1 MQIAVKGL
9 TNDYAQY
16 RRDIMKNVTFDV
28 LSFRQLNQDN
38 TQKALADL
46 KAKAASTQKME
57 IGALLK
63 SQDATMLNVASVVLE
78 WEYAFSDR
86 GNQVLMTYAN
96 ITEMGKRSTIDTP
109 FGEMRVALKIS
120 DDVNLYFDQLSQL
133 ASFDVNNDGFIGA
146 NDINAKNLVLVG
158 YDEDGK
164 EIEINLLE
172 ALGGID
178 ITQFFEHKPNAFQSD
193 YYTGENG
200 LFKRESEA
208 ARRAYHNASKY
219 NMGIATAFRPEESH
233 QQLKKENVIEFF
245 KSYADESGW
254 IDFTNLDTFSR
265 VFAEKGLDLSYRK
278 TGADGVARLER
289 INFYT
294 DIRGMREAEEKGERF
309 LAWEYQA
316 AKALRGGGDDFVF
329 KTKSP
334 FASEY
339 SLNDSYQDLRKK
351 VGDLIESVEKTKM
364 DDGSYKSN
372 SVASAFYQITGL
384 HYSES
389 NFEKIKEGFQNG
401 GTEFLDQ
408 MSDTTH
414 AIIAWDTSKYLM
426 GMQLNEDNGTIT
438 MLFQTGKEVTIA
450 IEDLYSGN
458 GELTVDEN
466 GNRASVMNEAR
477 EMSEEELN
485 DLDFSQVGAVLDERG
500 TVVSLKELG
509 ITAIQKATYGDGRF
523 LSFILT
529 NADGVKFTTQDLFNM
544 SFISSG
550 GLDSRHQSDSNAE
563 SKSAFANVEDK
574 NSSSTTSRM
583 RKPHPIVFPTSP
595 VDLHI

>member
-1 MQIAVKGL
+1 MQIAIKGL

-16 RRDIMKNVTFDV
+16 MRDKMSEGIKGKD
-28 LSFRQLNQDN
+28 LHAESLRQLSNAEVQEAN
-38 TQKALADL
+38 
-46 KAKAASTQKME
+46 AKFKSLPSNGTFE
-57 IGALLK
+57 RYDGVSLTIDGAHYKFPGTSL
-63 SQDATMLNVASVVLE
+63 
-78 WEYAFSDR
+78 FSR
-86 GNQVLMTYAN
+86 YYNSIKHPEVS
-96 ITEMGKRSTIDTP
+96 EMGKCNTIDTP
-109 FGEMRVALKIS
+109 FGEMRVALKINDNVS
-120 DDVNLYFDQLSQL
+120 IYLDQLSQL
-133 ASFDVNNDGFIGA
+133 ASFDVNADGFVGKS
-146 NDINAKNLVLVG
+146 DINAKNLVLVG
-158 YDEDGK
+158 YDEDGN
-164 EIEINLLE
+164 EIEINLME

-178 ITQFFEHKPNAFQSD
+178 ITQFFEYKPNAFQSD
-193 YYTGENG
+193 YYSEVGSPIR
-200 LFKRESEA
+200 FESEA
-208 ARRAYHNASKY
+208 ARRAYHNASKF
-219 NMGIATAFRPEESH
+219 NMGIATEFRPEESH

-245 KSYADESGW
+245 KSYTDKSGW

-278 TGADGVARLER
+278 TGADGSTRLER

-294 DIRGMREAEEKGERF
+294 NIKEMRETEEKGDRF

-329 KTKSP
+329 KSKNP
-334 FASEY
+334 FKNNYKIS
-339 SLNDSYQDLRKK
+339 DSYNTLRENLNELVKT
-351 VGDLIESVEKTKM
+351 IESI
-364 DDGSYKSN
+364 DIGNGSYYSN
-372 SVASAFYQITGL
+372 YIANEFYQLTGMNF
-384 HYSES
+384 SES
-389 NFEKIKEGFQNG
+389 NFAILKEGLQNG
-401 GTEFLDQ
+401 GTEFLDKL
-408 MSDTTH
+408 SDFNG
-414 AIIAWDTSKYLM
+414 DFFNVVV
-426 GMQLNEDNGTIT
+426 GMQLDEESSKIT
-438 MLFQTGKEVTIA
+438 MLFGTGKEVTIA

>member
-1 MQIAVKGL
+1 MQIAIKGL

-16 RRDIMKNVTFDV
+16 IRDKMSEGIKGKD
-28 LSFRQLNQDN
+28 LHAESLRQLSNAEVQEAN
-38 TQKALADL
+38 
-46 KAKAASTQKME
+46 AKFKSLPSNGTFE
-57 IGALLK
+57 RYDGVSLTIDGAHYKFPGTSL
-63 SQDATMLNVASVVLE
+63 
-78 WEYAFSDR
+78 FSR
-86 GNQVLMTYAN
+86 YYNSIKHPEVS
-96 ITEMGKRSTIDTP
+96 EMGKRNTIDTP
-109 FGEMRVALKIS
+109 FGEMRVALKINDNVS
-120 DDVNLYFDQLSQL
+120 IYLDQLSQL
-133 ASFDVNNDGFIGA
+133 ASFDVNADGFVGKS
-146 NDINAKNLVLVG
+146 DINAKNLVLVG

-178 ITQFFEHKPNAFQSD
+178 ITQFFEYKPNAFQSD
-193 YYTGENG
+193 YYSEVGSPIR
-200 LFKRESEA
+200 FESEA

-219 NMGIATAFRPEESH
+219 NMGIATEFRPEESH
-233 QQLKKENVIEFF
+233 QQLKKENVIDFF
-245 KSYADESGW
+245 KSYADKSGW

-278 TGADGVARLER
+278 TGADGSTRLER

-294 DIRGMREAEEKGERF
+294 NIKEMRETEEKGERF

-329 KTKSP
+329 KSKNP
-334 FASEY
+334 FKNNYKIS
-339 SLNDSYQDLRKK
+339 DSYNTLRENLNELVKT
-351 VGDLIESVEKTKM
+351 IESI
-364 DDGSYKSN
+364 DIGNGSYYSN
-372 SVASAFYQITGL
+372 YIANKFYQLTGMNF
-384 HYSES
+384 SES
-389 NFEKIKEGFQNG
+389 NFAILKEGLQNG
-401 GTEFLDQ
+401 GTEFLDKL
-408 MSDTTH
+408 SDFNG
-414 AIIAWDTSKYLM
+414 DFFNVVV
-426 GMQLNEDNGTIT
+426 GMQLDEESSKIT
-438 MLFQTGKEVTIA
+438 MLFGTGKEVTIA

-574 NSSSTTSRM
+574 NSNSTTSRM

>member
-1 MQIAVKGL
+1 MQIAIKGL

-16 RRDIMKNVTFDV
+16 MRDKMSEGIKGKD
-28 LSFRQLNQDN
+28 LHAESLRQLSNAEAQEVN
-38 TQKALADL
+38 
-46 KAKAASTQKME
+46 AKFKSLPSNGTFE
-57 IGALLK
+57 RYDGVSLTTHGAHYKFPGTSL
-63 SQDATMLNVASVVLE
+63 
-78 WEYAFSDR
+78 FSR
-86 GNQVLMTYAN
+86 YYNSIKHPEVS
-96 ITEMGKRSTIDTP
+96 EMGKRNTIDTP
-109 FGEMRVALKIS
+109 FGEMRVALKINDNVS
-120 DDVNLYFDQLSQL
+120 IYFDQLSQL
-133 ASFDVNNDGFIGA
+133 ASFDVNADGFVGKS
-146 NDINAKNLVLVG
+146 DINAKNLVLVG

-178 ITQFFEHKPNAFQSD
+178 ITQFFEYKPNAFQSD
-193 YYTGENG
+193 YYSEVGSPIR
-200 LFKRESEA
+200 FESES
-208 ARRAYHNASKY
+208 ARRAYYNASKF
-219 NMGIATAFRPEESH
+219 NMGIATEFRPEESH

-245 KSYADESGW
+245 KSYTDKSGW

-278 TGADGVARLER
+278 TGADGSTRLER

-294 DIRGMREAEEKGERF
+294 NIKQIRETEEKGERF

-329 KTKSP
+329 KSKNP
-334 FASEY
+334 FKNNYKIS
-339 SLNDSYQDLRKK
+339 DSYNTLRENLNKLVK
-351 VGDLIESVEKTKM
+351 TIENIGISN
-364 DDGSYKSN
+364 GSYYSN
-372 SVASAFYQITGL
+372 YIANEFYQLTGMNFN
-384 HYSES
+384 ES
-389 NFEKIKEGFQNG
+389 NFAILKEGLQNG
-401 GTEFLDQ
+401 GTEFLDKL
-408 MSDTTH
+408 SDFNG
-414 AIIAWDTSKYLM
+414 DFFNVVV
-426 GMQLNEDNGTIT
+426 GMQLDESSGKIT
-438 MLFQTGKEVTIA
+438 MLFDSGKEVSIA

-500 TVVSLKELG
+500 TVVSFKELG